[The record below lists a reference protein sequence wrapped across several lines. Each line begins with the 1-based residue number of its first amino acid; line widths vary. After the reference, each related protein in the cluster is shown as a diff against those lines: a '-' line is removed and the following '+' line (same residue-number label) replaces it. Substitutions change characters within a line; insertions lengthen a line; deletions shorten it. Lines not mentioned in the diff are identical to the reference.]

1 MNGVQ
6 TTVVKD
12 KEVEETVNGMNEVIN
27 DINVKTSDVKKRFPL
42 PKNISN
48 FKTPDSNSDEEND
61 MALALV
67 QQQGKMEE
75 PDDDW
80 MDVFAGKRMLPPP
93 KIIPSLK
100 DDSTALLLPET
111 TGKRIYPNRVKT
123 NIAFMKKW
131 VNEKIVSQMSD
142 DEIMEKYYERR
153 ETLGFAQMQSVD
165 QNFANLVTKMRNRRR
180 NSKVTR
186 DLLIDSLAYMIS
198 RKIWYVGR
206 RPSDM
211 TDFEWNEH
219 TKYSRPSEG
228 SYGGGDKWT
237 DFKYDVNYK
246 YQLGV
251 Y

>member
-12 KEVEETVNGMNEVIN
+12 KEVEETVNGMKEVIN

-80 MDVFAGKRMLPPP
+80 MDVFTGKRMLPPP

-206 RPSDM
+206 RSSDM

>member
-1 MNGVQ
+1 
-6 TTVVKD
+6 
-12 KEVEETVNGMNEVIN
+12 
-27 DINVKTSDVKKRFPL
+27 
-42 PKNISN
+42 
-48 FKTPDSNSDEEND
+48 
-61 MALALV
+61 
-67 QQQGKMEE
+67 
-75 PDDDW
+75 
-80 MDVFAGKRMLPPP
+80 
-93 KIIPSLK
+93 
-100 DDSTALLLPET
+100 
-111 TGKRIYPNRVKT
+111 
-123 NIAFMKKW
+123 MKKW